1 MASSSSAAAAIGS
14 AAPLALFL
22 ATLDREGVTGA
33 GSIDGEALLLGAER
47 LMRLMCPG
55 MPESSGAYVAQV
67 RRTLA
72 AEPLRL
78 GFAVAHEDADAA
90 PSSGPAVTV
99 LGVIALRQYENS
111 FNLTKLHVE
120 GMMVAP
126 EVRSRGVGRALMNE
140 AKRIALRIGATEVVC
155 QVDSQNPGA
164 LRFFSKEKMIINCL
178 AFRGP
183 ATVALRGDAAVVERM
198 ASPEPG
204 VPVAAAEGPASP
216 LAVQP
221 PANVDPAVVQAQLR
235 DEAIVVPSKS
245 AGAAASSAAASSATI
260 PVGNSPAVHAGFT
273 VLDITDPVARI
284 VRPEYVGLLRA
295 AERVHRQLRTTQ
307 FPEGTDGY
315 EQRMRRII
323 ADGAQVI
330 VAVARP
336 LVTDAGADSAAALTP
351 ADVAASAAAVPAAP
365 AAAAPTVLG
374 VGVIR
379 FYRDLTLAGGR
390 LRNWVDD
397 LCTDSAQRSQGV
409 GAAMLDLVN
418 RQCLAR
424 GVADVQLDSGCQR
437 LQAHKFYFKSGMA
450 VDALS
455 FKGDSVHVL
464 PEVAS
469 VVPA

>member
-1 MASSSSAAAAIGS
+1 MASSSAAASGS

-33 GSIDGEALLLGAER
+33 GSIAGEALLLGAER

-78 GFAVAHEDADAA
+78 VFAVAHEDADAA
-90 PSSGPAVTV
+90 PSSGPAVPV

-183 ATVALRGDAAVVERM
+183 ATVALRGGAAVVERM

-204 VPVAAAEGPASP
+204 VPVAAAEGPMSP

-221 PANVDPAVVQAQLR
+221 PANADPAVVQAQLR
-235 DEAIVVPSKS
+235 DEAIVVPSKA
-245 AGAAASSAAASSATI
+245 AGAAASSVAAPSATI
-260 PVGNSPAVHAGFT
+260 PVGNSLAVHAGFT

-336 LVTDAGADSAAALTP
+336 LVTDAGADPAAALTP
-351 ADVAASAAAVPAAP
+351 ADVAASAAAVPAAAA

-424 GVADVQLDSGCQR
+424 GVADVQLDCGCQR